1 MQKDLKKVDIIENNT
16 DNWII
21 SDIEI
26 KNKSLLKKPESLVK
40 KMYNNARRSNIK
52 PKSEIKNDDYQ
63 DYEDYKNKRF
73 KKKFKK

>member
-1 MQKDLKKVDIIENNT
+1 MKKDLKNVDIIENNT

-40 KMYNNARRSNIK
+40 KMYNNARRSNVK
-52 PKSEIKNDDYQ
+52 PKIETKNEDH
-63 DYEDYKNKRF
+63 EDYKNKRF